1 MEVTPMKVTSM
12 KANLLPGPN
21 VASDCRSLNSDRC
34 DLDGGSGSS
43 GLSANNRVTRILQTL
58 QVPSIIRSAVSA
70 HSRRNVGVT
79 AVAFNTEL
87 DPVRKLFMDKIR
99 ECKPKRQT
107 AGAPVDTGPE
117 YQQDLEREL
126 CKLQRM
132 YSKAD
137 MNTLP
142 NFKFEDPKCEIDK
155 PPSGRSKVTL
165 IQ

>member
-21 VASDCRSLNSDRC
+21 VASDCRSLNSD
-34 DLDGGSGSS
+34 SS